1 MFSGS
6 SPPRHSTISA
16 CSGWVGAVA
25 AATYCSWPHV
35 PPLDRGLSRE
45 WPAPIAVRGHVRNKD
60 DQDTNVIRFRRA
72 AE

>member
-1 MFSGS
+1 V
-6 SPPRHSTISA
+6 T
-16 CSGWVGAVA
+16 

-45 WPAPIAVRGHVRNKD
+45 WPAPIAVWGHVRNKD